1 MKYYLRV
8 FFWICFPIMVLGLL
22 SGTLNMMN
30 PKAVYIPN
38 GEPGS
43 GFEGIDGVIAAVLSS
58 GVIGSVFGIVGIFIA
73 MIFGYGTKKM
83 IEAKV
88 DPDYEAEPEALDKY
102 KKLQENI
109 GADR

>member
-1 MKYYLRV
+1 
-8 FFWICFPIMVLGLL
+8 MVLGLL

-38 GEPGS
+38 GEGGS

-58 GVIGSVFGIVGIFIA
+58 GVVGFVFGIVGILIA

-88 DPDYEAEPEALDKY
+88 DPDFDHNALETHKT
-102 KKLQENI
+102 NI
-109 GADR
+109 GDDR

>member
-1 MKYYLRV
+1 
-8 FFWICFPIMVLGLL
+8 MVLGLL

-58 GVIGSVFGIVGIFIA
+58 AVVGSVFGVVAIIIA

-88 DPDYEAEPEALDKY
+88 DSDFEVKAEPDTSKNY
-102 KKLQENI
+102 KNLQENI
-109 GADR
+109 GDDR